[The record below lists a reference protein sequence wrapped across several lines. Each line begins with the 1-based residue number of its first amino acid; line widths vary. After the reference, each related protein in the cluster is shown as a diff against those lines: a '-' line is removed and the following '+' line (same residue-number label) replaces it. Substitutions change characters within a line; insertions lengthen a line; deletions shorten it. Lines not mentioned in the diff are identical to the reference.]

1 MHLVDSLP
9 MIFVSAV
16 FIGMVGYLI
25 LEFAKAKKA
34 QFGLNK
40 LFFLRLIVKQLLGG
54 FSDAKFRTGD
64 RG

>member
-1 MHLVDSLP
+1 MPLVDSLP

-34 QFGLNK
+34 
-40 LFFLRLIVKQLLGG
+40 
-54 FSDAKFRTGD
+54 
-64 RG
+64 